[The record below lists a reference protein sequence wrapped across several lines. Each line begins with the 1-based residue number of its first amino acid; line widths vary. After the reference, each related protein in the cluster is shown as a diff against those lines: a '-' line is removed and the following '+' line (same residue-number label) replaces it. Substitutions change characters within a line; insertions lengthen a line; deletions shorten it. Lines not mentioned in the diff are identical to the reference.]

1 MSFVVNWRARRRV
14 SGAVLLVILAFQ
26 NACYVYAPAAA
37 PELRPGVRY
46 SFDVTDQGR
55 VGLGANLGAGVTS
68 IEGQLV
74 ELNQES
80 YVLSVARVQT
90 IAAGVSHWTGEKV
103 NLRRDFV
110 STVHERRFSRQ
121 RTAVAVGIALGSA
134 LAFALTRTIL
144 GRGADSR
151 GPDDTPGPP
160 DS

>member
-1 MSFVVNWRARRRV
+1 MSFVVNWRSRRRV
-14 SGAVLLVILAFQ
+14 SGAVLLAVLSLQ

-37 PELRPGVRY
+37 PELRPGMRY
-46 SFDVTDQGR
+46 AFDVSDQGR

-74 ELNQES
+74 DLNQDS

-90 IAAGVSHWTGEKV
+90 IAAGASHWTGEKV

-110 STVHERRFSRQ
+110 STVRERRFSRQ
-121 RTAVAVGIALGSA
+121 RTAVAIGVALGTA
-134 LAFALTRTIL
+134 LAFALTRTLL
-144 GRGADSR
+144 GGGADKR
-151 GPDDTPGPP
+151 GPDETPGPP